1 MMYLETIRIENG
13 VVQNIE
19 LHQKRLE
26 NTIGKSLDLKNNII
40 VPPAF
45 RTGRV
50 KCRIAYYEEGVQEI
64 KYTHYSPKKIK
75 SLKAVDVDFDYH
87 LKYADRSNIAQA
99 MLQKEDCDDILMIKN
114 GLVTDTSYANVVV
127 KIDEKLWTPTKPL
140 LKGVKRLELLTKGD
154 ILECELTLP
163 DLQKADAIFLINAM
177 LNIGEVEISPHN
189 IF

>member
-1 MMYLETIRIENG
+1 MMFLETIRIENG
-13 VVQNIE
+13 LPQNLE

-26 NTIGKSLDLKNNII
+26 NTVSLPIDLKKNIL
-40 VPPAF
+40 VPVAF

-50 KCRIAYYEEGVQEI
+50 KCRIVYNEEDIQEI
-64 KYTHYSPKKIK
+64 KYTHYTPKKINR
-75 SLKAVDVDFDYH
+75 LKAVDVDFDYH
-87 LKYADRSNIAQA
+87 LKYADRSNIAFA
-99 MLQKEDCDDILMIKN
+99 MQQKGDCDDILMIKN

-127 KIDEKLWTPTKPL
+127 KIDDKLWTPSKPL

-154 ILECELTLP
+154 ILEREITLQ
-163 DLQKADAIFLINAM
+163 DMQKVDAIFLINAM